1 MHMRLIILMIS
12 LVLGLVGVPRV
23 IAQDFLGG
31 SANAL
36 PDLGDS
42 SASVLSPLMERRIG
56 EEAMRQIRARD
67 PNYVD
72 DPELSDYLNAIGR
85 KLVGVSGGKSQEF
98 EFFAIRDDT
107 VNAFAM
113 PGGFV
118 GVHTGLL
125 LAAQTESELASVLAH
140 EVSHVTQNHIA
151 RLVGRQSQ
159 LSAISIAG
167 VLVALLAS
175 RSGSRGDLGQAALIA
190 SQGGAIQ
197 AQLGYTRE
205 FEREADRNGFRILQ
219 SAGFDANGMVSFFDR
234 LQKATR
240 TYENNAPSYL
250 RSHPLTVERIADIQD
265 RAQGTSYRQYQ
276 DSLEFHF
283 HKSRLRA
290 QQGAAR
296 DAVTYFQSQLEAKR
310 YSNEAGARF
319 GLASALIRARN
330 YKSAEV
336 ELTRL
341 RNLIPLHAM
350 LDLLAV
356 RIRAESGDIKGAA
369 DLAKAMLTSDPQQR
383 PLRHQYA
390 QSLQRLGQHQDALGE
405 LTTLGRDYPKD
416 SRVFQMQAQSYA
428 ATGQRLL
435 QHRAQA
441 EAYFL
446 QGAVPS
452 AIEQLQMAQR
462 LGEGDF
468 YLLSSIDARLR
479 ELRQMLA
486 NEDKRR

>member
-1 MHMRLIILMIS
+1 MIV
-12 LVLGLVGVPRV
+12 LVLGMAGVPTV
-23 IAQDFLGG
+23 IAQDFLGA
-31 SANAL
+31 SSSSL

-42 SASVLSPLMERRIG
+42 SASVMSPLMERRIG

-72 DPELSDYLNAIGR
+72 DPELSDYLNSIGR
-85 KLVGVSGGKSQEF
+85 KLVAVSGGRSQDF

-118 GVHTGLL
+118 GIHTGLL
-125 LAAQTESELASVLAH
+125 LSAQTESELASVLAH

-205 FEREADRNGFRILQ
+205 FEREADRNGFRTLQ

-240 TYENNAPSYL
+240 TYENNAPAYL

-265 RAQGTSYRQYQ
+265 RAQGISYRQYQ
-276 DSLEFHF
+276 DSVEFHF

-290 QQGAAR
+290 QLGTAR
-296 DAVTYFQSQLEAKR
+296 EAVTYFQGQIEAKR
-310 YSNEAGARF
+310 YASEAGARF
-319 GLASALIRARN
+319 GLANALIRARN

-336 ELTRL
+336 ELMRL
-341 RNLIPLHAM
+341 RSLMQHPM
-350 LDLLAV
+350 LDLLGV

-369 DLAKAMLTSDPQQR
+369 EMAKALLVRESQQR
-383 PLRHQYA
+383 PLKHLYA
-390 QSLQRLGQHQDALGE
+390 QILQRLGQHAEALE
-405 LTTLGRDYPKD
+405 QLISLGRDYPKD

-428 ATGQRLL
+428 ATGQRLQ
-435 QHRAQA
+435 QHKAQA
-441 EAYFL
+441 EAYIL

-468 YLLSSIDARLR
+468 YSLSSIDARLR

-486 NEDKRR
+486 TEEKRR

>member
-1 MHMRLIILMIS
+1 MHLILIMIS
-12 LVLGLVGVPRV
+12 LIATLVAIPRV
-23 IAQDFLGG
+23 TAQDFLGG
-31 SANAL
+31 TATAL

-42 SASVLSPLMERRIG
+42 SASIMSPQVERRIG

-72 DPELSDYLNAIGR
+72 DPELNDYLNVIGR
-85 KLVGVSGGKSQEF
+85 RLTSASGVVMQNF

-118 GVHTGLL
+118 GIHTGLL

-140 EVSHVTQNHIA
+140 EISHVTQNHIA

-159 LSAISIAG
+159 LSAISLAG

-175 RSGSRGDLGQAALIA
+175 RSGARGDLGQAALIA

-205 FEREADRNGFRILQ
+205 FEREADRIGFRLLQ
-219 SAGFDANGMVSFFDR
+219 SAGFDVNGMVSFFDR
-234 LQKATR
+234 LQRSTR
-240 TYENNAPSYL
+240 AYENNAPAYL

-265 RAQGTSYRQYQ
+265 RVQTSSYRQYR

-283 HKSRLRA
+283 HKAKLRA
-290 QQGAAR
+290 QQGTAR
-296 DAVTYFQSQLEAKR
+296 EAVAYFRGQLDARR
-310 YSNEAGARF
+310 YANEAGSRF
-319 GLASALIRARN
+319 GLVTALLRARE
-330 YKSAEV
+330 YKAAGEA
-336 ELTRL
+336 LAFL
-341 RNLIPLHAM
+341 RGHFSDHAM
-350 LDLLAV
+350 LDLLGI
-356 RIRAESGDIKGAA
+356 RIQMESGDLKGAA
-369 DLAKAMLTSDPQQR
+369 SLAKSTLEREPTQKA
-383 PLRHQYA
+383 LRHLYA
-390 QSLQRLGQHQDALGE
+390 QILQRLDSHKEALAQLE
-405 LTTLGRDYPKD
+405 ALERDYPKD

-428 ATGQRLL
+428 ATGQRQL
-435 QHRAQA
+435 QHKAQA

-446 QGAVPS
+446 QGAIPS

-462 LGEGDF
+462 AGDGDF

-479 ELRQMLA
+479 ELRHILVLQ
-486 NEDKRR
+486 EKRQ